1 MTASKTPLKTR
12 HDFVFLFDIKNGN
25 PNGDP
30 DNGNMPRLDPD
41 TQKGLVTDVALKR
54 KIRNYVDLKHE
65 GAPPHRI
72 YMREKAILN
81 TTHAEAYAALGVK
94 QDSKKLPKEEE
105 GRKITRWM
113 CDNFF
118 DIRTFGA
125 VMTTEVNAGQV
136 RGPVQLSFSESV
148 QPILPQ
154 EITIT
159 RSSVTNEKDAAKERT
174 MGRKYIVPY
183 GLYRCHGF
191 VSANLAGDAT
201 KGTGFS
207 EEDLALLFEAL
218 MNMFEQDRSAARM
231 EMDARKL
238 VVFKHESAFGNAPSH
253 RLFDLVKV
261 GRNDGGVF
269 RDLADPGIGNMP
281 SARKYGDYIVEV
293 DEASL
298 PPGVSV
304 FYPGA

>member
-1 MTASKTPLKTR
+1 MTPIQNR
-12 HDFVFLFDIKNGN
+12 YDFVFLFDIKNGN

-30 DNGNMPRLDPD
+30 DNGNMPRIDND

-54 KIRNYVDLKHE
+54 KIRNYVDLKH
-65 GAPPHRI
+65 GGQPPHGI
-72 YMREKAILN
+72 YMREKAVLN
-81 TTHAEAYAALGVK
+81 TTHAEAYTALGIK
-94 QDSKKLPKEEE
+94 SDAKKLPKEDE

-113 CDNFF
+113 CDNFY

-148 QPILPQ
+148 DPILPQ

-191 VSANLAGDAT
+191 VSASLAGDAT

-207 EEDLALLFEAL
+207 QEDLDLLFEAL
-218 MNMFEQDRSAARM
+218 CNMFEHDRSAARM
-231 EMDARKL
+231 EMNAQKL
-238 VVFKHESAFGNAPSH
+238 VVFRHDNALGNAPAQK
-253 RLFDLVKV
+253 LFGRVKAKTNEGVKV
-261 GRNDGGVF
+261 PRSID
-269 RDLADPGIGNMP
+269 
-281 SARKYGDYIVEV
+281 DYTITV
-293 DEASL
+293 DEDNL
-298 PPGVSV
+298 PTGVSIH
-304 FYPGA
+304 YPGGL

>member
-1 MTASKTPLKTR
+1 MTPITNR
-12 HDFVFLFDIKNGN
+12 YDFVFLFDIKNGN

-30 DNGNMPRLDPD
+30 DNGNMPRIDND
-41 TQKGLVTDVALKR
+41 TQKGLVTDVAIKR
-54 KIRNYVDLKHE
+54 KVRNYVELKHE
-65 GAPPHRI
+65 GAPPNRI

-81 TTHAEAYAALGVK
+81 NTHGEAYAALGVK
-94 QDSKKLPKEEE
+94 SDAKKLPKEEE

-118 DIRTFGA
+118 DIRSFGA

-136 RGPVQLSFSESV
+136 RGPVQFSFSESV
-148 QPILPQ
+148 EPILPQ
-154 EITIT
+154 EVTIT

-191 VSANLAGDAT
+191 VSASLAGDAT

-207 EEDLALLFEAL
+207 QPDLDLLFEAL
-218 MNMFEQDRSAARM
+218 CTMFEHDRSAARM
-231 EMDARKL
+231 EMNTQKL
-238 VVFKHESAFGNAPSH
+238 IVFRHDSMLGNAPAH
-253 RLFDLVKV
+253 RLFDLVQI
-261 GRNDGGVF
+261 GRNVDGEF
-269 RDLADPGIGNMP
+269 RNLDDRGLSNLPP
-281 SARKYGDYIVEV
+281 ARKFGDYIVRV

-298 PPGVSV
+298 PEGVTV
-304 FYPGA
+304 LYPCGQ

>member
-1 MTASKTPLKTR
+1 MTPITNR
-12 HDFVFLFDIKNGN
+12 YDFVFLFDIKNGN

-30 DNGNMPRLDPD
+30 DNGNMPRIDND
-41 TQKGLVTDVALKR
+41 TQKGLVTDVAIKR
-54 KIRNYVDLKHE
+54 KVRNYVELKHE
-65 GAPPHRI
+65 GAPPNRI

-81 TTHAEAYAALGVK
+81 NTHGEAYAALGVK
-94 QDSKKLPKEEE
+94 SDAKKLPKEEE

-118 DIRTFGA
+118 DIRSFGA

-136 RGPVQLSFSESV
+136 RGPVQFSFSESV
-148 QPILPQ
+148 EPILPQ
-154 EITIT
+154 EVTIT

-191 VSANLAGDAT
+191 VSASLAGDAT

-207 EEDLALLFEAL
+207 QPDLDLLFEAL
-218 MNMFEQDRSAARM
+218 CTMFEHDRSAARM
-231 EMDARKL
+231 EMNTQKL
-238 VVFKHESAFGNAPSH
+238 IVFRHDSMLGNAPAH
-253 RLFDLVKV
+253 RLFDLVQI
-261 GRNDGGVF
+261 GRNVDGEF
-269 RDLADPGIGNMP
+269 RNLDDRGLSNLPP
-281 SARKYGDYIVEV
+281 ARKFSDYIVRV

-298 PPGVSV
+298 PEGVTV
-304 FYPGA
+304 LYPCGQ

>member
-1 MTASKTPLKTR
+1 MAPIQNCY
-12 HDFVFLFDIKNGN
+12 DFVYLFDIKNGN

-30 DNGNMPRLDPD
+30 DNGNMPRIDNE

-54 KIRNYVDLKHE
+54 KIRNYVDLKY
-65 GAPPHRI
+65 GGRPPHAI

-81 TTHAEAYAALGVK
+81 NTHAEAYTALGLK
-94 QDSKKLPKEEE
+94 QDAKKLPKEEE

-136 RGPVQLSFSESV
+136 RGPVQLSFAKSV
-148 QPILPQ
+148 DPILPQ

-183 GLYRCHGF
+183 GLYRSHGYI
-191 VSANLAGDAT
+191 SANLAGDAT

-207 EEDLALLFEAL
+207 NEDLQLLFEAL
-218 MNMFEQDRSAARM
+218 CNMFEHDRSAARM
-231 EMDARKL
+231 EMNMQKL
-238 VVFKHESAFGNAPSH
+238 VVFQHDSALGNAPSQM
-253 RLFDLVKV
+253 LFRRVSAKLRPDVKV
-261 GRNDGGVF
+261 PRSYDDYEVIVDRENLPSGVKIF
-269 RDLADPGIGNMP
+269 SPCG
-281 SARKYGDYIVEV
+281 E
-293 DEASL
+293 
-298 PPGVSV
+298 
-304 FYPGA
+304 

>member
-1 MTASKTPLKTR
+1 MTTLQNR

-30 DNGNMPRLDPD
+30 DNGNMPRTDSD
-41 TQKGLVTDVALKR
+41 TQKGLVTDVAIKR
-54 KIRNYVDLKHE
+54 KIRNYVDLKY
-65 GAPPHRI
+65 GGKPPHAI

-81 TTHAEAYAALGVK
+81 NTHGEAYAALGLK
-94 QDSKKLPKEEE
+94 AETKKLPKEENKARE
-105 GRKITRWM
+105 LTRWM
-113 CDNFF
+113 CDNFY

-136 RGPVQLSFSESV
+136 RGPVQLSFSESIDPV
-148 QPILPQ
+148 LPQ

-191 VSANLAGDAT
+191 VSASLAGDAT

-207 EEDLALLFEAL
+207 EDDLALLFEAL
-218 MNMFEQDRSAARM
+218 CNMFEHDRSAARM
-231 EMDARKL
+231 EMNAQKL
-238 VVFKHESAFGNAPSH
+238 IVFRHDSALGNAPAQA
-253 RLFDLVKV
+253 LFKRVKV
-261 GRNDGGVF
+261 TRN
-269 RDLADPGIGNMP
+269 ADVKVPRSIE
-281 SARKYGDYIVEV
+281 DYSTTV
-293 DEASL
+293 DQENL
-298 PPGVSV
+298 PAGVSV
-304 FYPGA
+304 LFEGGL